1 MMPVLTWLSTNI
13 VLSIKE
19 VSMREYTGAEY
30 LMIDAATNFGLSKVT
45 FEKRIQFIKDN
56 LNDLESL
63 VPHAKEKAL
72 YLKAVYAI
80 RDTQAGKP
88 TGHLVGLDASSS
100 GMQIMS
106 AVMGCKTGAINTGLV
121 NDDEMPWAYKTCID
135 LMQQDLGY
143 QMDIDMADVKQAVM
157 TYYYGS
163 EAKPKEIFGDGTAA
177 YAAFFRAAQK
187 LAPEAYDLR
196 NILINSW
203 QGFELKHSWK
213 MPDGFNAIIRVM
225 TKQDTVIKVPELD
238 SSFTHIFTT
247 NEGQERGLSL
257 AANPIHSIDAMIVR
271 EINRRCNYHKQLTTG
286 QYALSVNQIGY
297 APNTVM
303 HCDFFT
309 SVNHNIVPQHASNVV
324 RKQQIMKQM
333 LTYKPFEVVCVH
345 DEFKCHPNNMNI
357 VRYWYKEIL
366 ADLADSTIMQ
376 DIIRQIHGVSN
387 LKLTRASDDLGDII
401 RNSNYGIA

>member
-1 MMPVLTWLSTNI
+1 
-13 VLSIKE
+13 
-19 VSMREYTGAEY
+19 MREYTGAEY

-100 GMQIMS
+100 GIQIMS
-106 AVMGCKTGAINTGLV
+106 AVMGCRIGAINTGLV
-121 NDDEMPWAYKTCID
+121 NDDEMPWAYKTCTD
-135 LMQQDLGY
+135 LMQQELGY

-213 MPDGFNAIIRVM
+213 MPDGFNAVIRVM

-257 AANPIHSIDAMIVR
+257 AANAIHSIDAMIVR
-271 EINRRCNYHKQLTTG
+271 EINRRCNYDKHLTTG

-297 APNTVM
+297 VCDTVM

-309 SVNHNIVPQHASNVV
+309 SVNHSIVPRYANNLI

-376 DIIRQIHGVSN
+376 DIIRQIHRVSN